1 MFYLI
6 QKTQLN
12 SNFNIIVLY
21 IFETYK
27 YENYSLYYDNNIYIM
42 DLNL

>member
-6 QKTQLN
+6 QKTLLN

-27 YENYSLYYDNNIYIM
+27 YENNSLYYDNYIYII